1 VTAGT
6 IPGLAPG
13 EHVIRSEMA
22 VTGAACESARAAEV
36 IGDIVRPEHFRKP
49 AHGLILEA
57 ALALAERGDPVDP
70 ASVLG
75 ELTRAGNLRGSGG
88 APYLHDCLAAAT
100 TAHDPR
106 WHAAQVRRDWD
117 RRHAGE
123 GLERALQYIQ
133 SDAYDP
139 AEGLERVRQIVE
151 AATAPAQADGPKDI
165 GDLFDEVLESLEK
178 QEERGLPLPWGD
190 VGECIAGLAR
200 GELITLAG
208 STGTGKSLAGL
219 NICAHLALRKDVPVL
234 ISTMEMTAGEL
245 MLRLISAEARIPL
258 VSLVKRRMDDE
269 HWVRVE
275 SVRARISSSP
285 LVIDDTPGQSVAH
298 IRSRVR
304 GMARTRPAG
313 LVFVDYIQQLTDPP
327 GAASRQEA
335 VSKNSRDLKLLAGEF
350 GIPVLAAAQLNR
362 MPARREGRHPEL
374 SDLRESGAIEND
386 SSVVILLYRDKEPDD
401 PGRAGEID
409 FIVAKNRSG
418 PLATITLGFQGEYA
432 RCVDLAPA
440 YFQENR

>member
-1 VTAGT
+1 MTAET
-6 IPGLAPG
+6 IPSLAPG

-22 VTGAACESARAAEV
+22 VAGAACESARAAEA
-36 IGDIVRPEHFRKP
+36 IGDVVRPEHFRKP

-75 ELTRAGNLRGSGG
+75 ELTQAENLRGSGG
-88 APYLHDCLAAAT
+88 APYLHDCLSAAT
-100 TAHDPR
+100 TAHDPL
-106 WHAAQVRRDWD
+106 WHAGQVRRDWE
-117 RRHAGE
+117 RRHGGE
-123 GLERALQYIQ
+123 GLERALQYLR

-139 AEGLERVRQIVE
+139 VTGLERVRQIVE
-151 AATAPAQADGPKDI
+151 AATAPATADAPKGIDA
-165 GDLFDEVLESLEK
+165 LFYEVLESLET

-190 VGECIAGLAR
+190 VGEVIAGLAA
-200 GELITLAG
+200 GEMVVLGAT
-208 STGTGKSLAGL
+208 TGTGKSLAGL

-234 ISTMEMTAGEL
+234 ISTMEMTAAEL

-258 VSLVKRRMDDE
+258 MALVHRKLDGD
-269 HWVRVE
+269 HW
-275 SVRARISSSP
+275 ARIDKVTDQITSSP
-285 LVIDDTPGQSVAH
+285 LVIDDTPGQSLAH
-298 IRSRVR
+298 IRSRLR

-313 LVFVDYIQQLTDPP
+313 LVFVDYLQQLADPP
-327 GAASRQEA
+327 GISSRQEMVA
-335 VSKNSRDLKLLAGEF
+335 KNSRDLKLLAGEF
-350 GIPVLAAAQLNR
+350 GIPALAAVQLNR
-362 MPARREGRHPEL
+362 MPARREGRRPEL

-386 SSVVILLYRDKEPDD
+386 SSVVILLHRDKEPDD

-432 RCVDLAPA
+432 RCVELSP
-440 YFQENR
+440 FEESR